1 MTTYIDNEEKL
12 KNIIEQ
18 AKEIIQDIE
27 SLEIERITEEME
39 KLEKRLE
46 FQVVEKYDDEKVWKY
61 FCEELPKQ
69 IGPEEL
75 RKEFSSILEV
85 ELAIAKVKGDKEM
98 QERLEKAIKELSF

>member
-1 MTTYIDNEEKL
+1 MTTYIDYEEKL

-18 AKEIIQDIE
+18 AKEIIQDIK
-27 SLEIERITEEME
+27 SLEIEKITEEME

-46 FQVVEKYDDEKVWKY
+46 FQVVEKYDNEEVRKY

-69 IGPEEL
+69 IGLEEL

-85 ELAIAKVKGDKEM
+85 ELATAKVKGDKEM
-98 QERLEKAIKELSF
+98 RERLEKAFKALSF